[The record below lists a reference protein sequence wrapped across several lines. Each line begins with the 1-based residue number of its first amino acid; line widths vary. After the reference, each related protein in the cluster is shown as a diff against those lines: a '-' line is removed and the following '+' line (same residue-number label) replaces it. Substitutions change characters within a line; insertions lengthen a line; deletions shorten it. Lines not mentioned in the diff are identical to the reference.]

1 LWDFTAAGSLA
12 APDAQGGE
20 RRHQDPLTNYRFGV
34 STNPLP
40 ETQLPAGRYPAATTT
55 VWMVSILVLVT
66 EAVLAFG
73 IPGR

>member
-1 LWDFTAAGSLA
+1 
-12 APDAQGGE
+12 
-20 RRHQDPLTNYRFGV
+20 LTNYRFGV
-34 STNPLP
+34 HTNPSP

-55 VWMVSILVLVT
+55 IWMVSILVLVT

>member
-1 LWDFTAAGSLA
+1 MTDRLQPSLC
-12 APDAQGGE
+12 
-20 RRHQDPLTNYRFGV
+20 DPLTNYRFGV
-34 STNPLP
+34 PTNPVP
-40 ETQLPAGRYPAATTT
+40 ETQLPAGRYPATTRT